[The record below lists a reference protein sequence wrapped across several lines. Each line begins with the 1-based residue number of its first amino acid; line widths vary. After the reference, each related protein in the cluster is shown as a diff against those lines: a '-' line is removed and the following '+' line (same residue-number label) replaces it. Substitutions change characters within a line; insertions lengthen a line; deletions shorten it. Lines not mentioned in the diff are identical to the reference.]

1 MKRLLIVIS
10 LISIMSFECKP
21 NFSKVAEI
29 MRKSVAD
36 HAFPGGTIAV
46 GNDKE
51 VVWSE
56 AFGNQDYTHLQAVT
70 PNTLYDLASLTK
82 VIGTTSVYMKLV
94 EAEKINVKHPV
105 REYLPDFI
113 DKAPTPHDKE
123 LRHNI
128 TIENL
133 LTHTGG
139 FFADKPFWKYPSVKG
154 YKTLIDE
161 ILKTPL
167 ENPPNTK
174 FVYSDISMMIAG
186 EVASHVGNKPLDQL
200 EQELVFR
207 PLMMNDTLR
216 NPPKSLWYRVPP
228 TEKVPDTN
236 DTYIHGFVHDEN
248 ARAGQG
254 ITGHAGLFST
264 TLDLSVFATQ
274 ILLGLQGKGKLFSNA
289 VLEQFVSQSKVIPNL
304 GRTLGWAFDDQGTS
318 EKPDRYIHHTGFT
331 GTSIRI
337 YLDRKLYIILLTN
350 RVHPTRENTE
360 IIKVRLEVA
369 DAVLK
374 AVSGN

>member
-1 MKRLLIVIS
+1 
-10 LISIMSFECKP
+10 
-21 NFSKVAEI
+21 
-29 MRKSVAD
+29 
-36 HAFPGGTIAV
+36 
-46 GNDKE
+46 
-51 VVWSE
+51 
-56 AFGNQDYTHLQAVT
+56 
-70 PNTLYDLASLTK
+70 
-82 VIGTTSVYMKLV
+82 
-94 EAEKINVKHPV
+94 
-105 REYLPDFI
+105 
-113 DKAPTPHDKE
+113 
-123 LRHNI
+123 
-128 TIENL
+128 
-133 LTHTGG
+133 
-139 FFADKPFWKYPSVKG
+139 VKG

-161 ILKTPL
+161 VLKTPL

-174 FVYSDISMMIAG
+174 FVYSDISMIIAG
-186 EVASHVGNKPLDQL
+186 EVASRVGNKPLDQL
-200 EQELVFR
+200 EQELIFR

-216 NPPKSLWYRVPP
+216 NPPKSLWYRVSP
-228 TEKVPDTN
+228 TEKIPDTN
-236 DTYIHGFVHDEN
+236 DTFIHGVVHDAN

-274 ILLGLQGKGKLFSNA
+274 ILLGLQGKGKPFSNT

-304 GRTLGWAFDDQGTS
+304 GHTLGWDFTDQGTP